1 MNTAVINIK
10 TNPEIKAQAKVVA
23 DELGFSLSSLIN
35 AFLKQLVKTKTVV
48 FSATSEE
55 PTAYFLS
62 LLIKS
67 QEDIKSK
74 KLSPTF
80 TNAEDAIRWLKK

>member
-10 TNPEIKAQAKVVA
+10 TNPEVKAQAKEVA

-48 FSATSEE
+48 FSASSEE
-55 PTAYFLS
+55 PTEYFLS
-62 LLIKS
+62 FLKKS
-67 QEDIKSK
+67 QEDIKAK
-74 KLSPTF
+74 KISPVF
-80 TNAEDAIRWLKK
+80 KSANEAIDWLDK

>member
-1 MNTAVINIK
+1 MSTAVINIK
-10 TNPEIKAQAKVVA
+10 VKPEIKAQAKEIA
-23 DELGFSLSSLIN
+23 SELGLNLSSLIN

-48 FSATSEE
+48 FSASSEE

-62 LLIKS
+62 LLKKS

-80 TNAEDAIRWLKK
+80 KNAEEATDWLDK